1 MRSMK
6 NALKEIKGFMT
17 DDDGIPT
24 RFQLCNM
31 AMLGLTLTMFGS
43 SKIIVKALCA
53 VGEGLV
59 AYQMNKEMANFME
72 IMMHRR

>member
-1 MRSMK
+1 MK
-6 NALKEIKGFMT
+6 NALKEIKSFMT
-17 DDDGIPT
+17 DENEIPA

-43 SKIIVKALCA
+43 SKIIVKAICA

-72 IMMHRR
+72 IMIYRR

>member
-1 MRSMK
+1 MK
-6 NALKEIKGFMT
+6 DVMKEIKWFMT

-31 AMLGLTLTMFGS
+31 AMLGLTLAMFGS
-43 SKIIVKALCA
+43 SKIVVKAICA

-59 AYQMNKEMANFME
+59 AYQMNKEMSNF
-72 IMMHRR
+72 IS

>member
-1 MRSMK
+1 MK

-17 DDDGIPT
+17 DEDEIST

-31 AMLGLTLTMFGS
+31 AMLGLTLAMFGS
-43 SKIIVKALCA
+43 NKIVVKAICA

-72 IMMHRR
+72 FMMYRK

>member
-6 NALKEIKGFMT
+6 NALKEIKGFIT
-17 DDDGIPT
+17 DDDEIPM

-43 SKIIVKALCA
+43 SKIIVKAICA

-59 AYQMNKEMANFME
+59 AYQMNKEMSKFME
-72 IMMHRR
+72 HMMERR

>member
-1 MRSMK
+1 MK

-17 DDDGIPT
+17 DEDGIPT

-31 AMLGLTLTMFGS
+31 VMLGLTLTMFGS
-43 SKIIVKALCA
+43 GKVIVKGLCA
-53 VGEGLV
+53 VGSGLM

-72 IMMHRR
+72 VMMARR

>member
-1 MRSMK
+1 MRPMK

-17 DDDGIPT
+17 DEDGIPT

-43 SKIIVKALCA
+43 GKIIVKYLCA